1 MAEPLEDITAKAQL
15 PQAARFAR
23 LSAKNERRNFRS
35 GVTNGV
41 LYGLGIYFVSG
52 TTIIPSFLSHLTRS
66 SAVIGIVSQFLAIG
80 WYLPQFVA
88 ASFVVHQ
95 PRKLPLYRIG
105 WWIRGAALFALA
117 GVTLAAPGAG
127 ALLALAIL
135 FYGLFAGGAGL
146 SGVVFLDLVAK
157 TIPERRRGRFFGLRL
172 SLASVL
178 SMTIGAAAIS
188 LLLDHFQFPVNFGF
202 VFLAGAIIVTIGLGF
217 MAYLHEPRSKNVPDA
232 RTLRQHFREG
242 WRVYRYD
249 KLFAR
254 YINARLVFG
263 AWTIGV
269 PFLVLFAQSKLGFR
283 TADLG
288 IFVAAGSFGTLA
300 GNFLWE
306 HLTDRHSAKA
316 CLEIAA
322 LVSAIMPVVLLLYL
336 VLPLPR
342 LIYALVFAVAAA
354 VDAGTTIGGWS
365 YLIEISPEHDRAT
378 YIGLFNSLMA
388 LPLLL
393 TALAGALLDLTGFGF
408 LYALVL
414 ALSMLSLW
422 MIHRLEPN
430 RDHRDR

>member
-1 MAEPLEDITAKAQL
+1 MLEPSIEAPA

-41 LYGLGIYFVSG
+41 LYGLGTYFVSG

-95 PRKLPLYRIG
+95 SRKLPLYRIG
-105 WWIRGAALFALA
+105 WWIRGASLFALA
-117 GVTLAAPGAG
+117 AVTLAAPAAG
-127 ALLALAIL
+127 WLLALGVI

-146 SGVVFLDLVAK
+146 SGVVFLELVAK
-157 TIPERRRGRFFGLRL
+157 VIPERRRGRFFSLRL

-178 SMTIGAAAIS
+178 SITVGAASIS
-188 LLLDHFQFPVNFGF
+188 LLLDHFRFPINFGW
-202 VFLAGAIIVTIGLGF
+202 VFLAGAVIVTVGLGF
-217 MAYLHEPRSKNVPDA
+217 MAYVHEPRSKDMPDP
-232 RTLRQHFREG
+232 RTLGQHFREG
-242 WRVYRYD
+242 WRIYRKD
-249 KLFAR
+249 KRFAR
-254 YINARLVFG
+254 FIHGRLVFG

-269 PFLVLFAQSKLGFR
+269 PFLVLFGQSKLGFR

-288 IFVAAGSFGTLA
+288 IFIAAGSFGTLA

-306 HLTDRHSAKA
+306 HLTDRRSAKA
-316 CLEIAA
+316 CLEMAA
-322 LVSAIMPVVLLLYL
+322 LVSIIMPVVVLLF
-336 VLPLPR
+336 
-342 LIYALVFAVAAA
+342 LVFPQASSGLLSRLMYSIVFAIAAA
-354 VDAGTTIGGWS
+354 VDAATTIGGWS
-365 YLIEISPEHDRAT
+365 YLIEISPAHDRST

-393 TALAGALLDLTGFGF
+393 TALAGALLDLTGFGV
-408 LYALVL
+408 LYAIVL
-414 ALSMLSLW
+414 MLSLLSLW
-422 MIHRLEPN
+422 MMHRLEPG
-430 RDHRDR
+430 R